1 MAFRLHKSRRR
12 FPMLVGEIMSRPVV
26 TVKADTTVKEL
37 AALLVEKQISGV
49 PVVDDK
55 GAVIGVVSET
65 DMLHRKEIGT
75 GHRHSWWASLLMSD
89 ADLADEFVR
98 YRATK
103 VGDIMNPEVVS
114 ISEDARLQVAADL
127 LSRNNVRRV
136 VVVRGEKPAGVI
148 TRSDIVRALSHHK
161 AAPGEPARSST
172 DDAIRRRLAEEM
184 AAEAWARTPYISTL
198 VHDGVVELSGFVDSA
213 SQKKALRVLAESV
226 PGVQAVRDRIEVGAP
241 TPASLS

>member
-12 FPMLVGEIMSRPVV
+12 SPMLVGEIMSRPVV
-26 TVKADTTVKEL
+26 TVKPDTTVKEL

-55 GAVIGVVSET
+55 GAVSGVLSET
-65 DMLHRKEIGT
+65 DLLHRKEIGT
-75 GHRHSWWASLLMSD
+75 GPRHSWWASLPMSD

-127 LSRNNVRRV
+127 LSRIHVRRV
-136 VVVRGEKPAGVI
+136 GVVRGDRPARVI
-148 TRSDIVRALSHHK
+148 TRSDTVPALSQHK
-161 AAPGEPARSST
+161 A
-172 DDAIRRRLAEEM
+172 
-184 AAEAWARTPYISTL
+184 
-198 VHDGVVELSGFVDSA
+198 
-213 SQKKALRVLAESV
+213 
-226 PGVQAVRDRIEVGAP
+226 
-241 TPASLS
+241 